1 MGVCYMFVDLFMLY
15 VNDHRSR
22 IKKDEPI
29 QFTCDS
35 YYEIVCFI

>member
-1 MGVCYMFVDLFMLY
+1 MDVSYMFVDLFMLY

-22 IKKDEPI
+22 IKRDKPI

-35 YYEIVCFI
+35 YYEIVRYI